1 MMQTMPQCT
10 GEWSPF
16 AGRRPALGHGVPGRG
31 PARRYPFGIVCILVI
46 ERMLLELR
54 LGGGLKVL
62 PELEPARVELANGGP
77 VGVETT
83 EHLQDRQGGLHVGTY
98 LLVPRNQ

>member
-1 MMQTMPQCT
+1 MLLVLV
-10 GEWSPF
+10 E
-16 AGRRPALGHGVPGRG
+16 LGINH
-31 PARRYPFGIVCILVI
+31 VCSTRNILVGVRPTVLVLI

-62 PELEPARVELANGGP
+62 PELEPARVELANGGRA
-77 VGVETT
+77 GVETT